1 MLFSSEL
8 HGSKFSYRRYVE
20 HTFLLFLSELH
31 VTKFSYRRYVE
42 HTFLLFSSELH
53 VTKFLNY
60 VNSKHRNI
68 KVTVEREEN
77 NSLSLLNIN
86 IFRHSGKFQTSVYRK
101 PTFRDVLTNID
112 NFLPILYKY
121 NLVCTLLQRQGRI
134 YWGGGSGARDFPN
147 KFSDFCFG
155 KCNKTCSVLH
165 LCCHLHL
172 PRQLIMVDLWA
183 PTWLHFC
190 SPWFSLWFWSE
201 K

>member
-1 MLFSSEL
+1 MLFS
-8 HGSKFSYRRYVE
+8 
-20 HTFLLFLSELH
+20 SELH

-86 IFRHSGKFQTSVYRK
+86 IFRHSGKFQTAVYRK

-134 YWGGGSGARDFPN
+134 YWGGGAVGPGTSPINFLI
-147 KFSDFCFG
+147 F
-155 KCNKTCSVLH
+155 VLENVTKLVLYFTFVAISICPGTNHGRFMSSH
-165 LCCHLHL
+165 LTTLL
-172 PRQLIMVDLWA
+172 
-183 PTWLHFC
+183 
-190 SPWFSLWFWSE
+190 FSLVFTLVLI
-201 K
+201 